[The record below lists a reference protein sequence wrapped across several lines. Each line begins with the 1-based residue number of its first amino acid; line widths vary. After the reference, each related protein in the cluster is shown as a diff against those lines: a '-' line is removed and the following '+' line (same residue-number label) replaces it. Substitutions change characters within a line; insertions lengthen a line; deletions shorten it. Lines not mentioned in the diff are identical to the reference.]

1 MNYVTHP
8 GRAFEDH
15 DEAEPPEPTFAD
27 GGIVRRHTARKAL
40 WCEGC
45 PIDRGV
51 MPGERYRVFV
61 GPHTLYEP
69 GAKPLKMAD
78 ITDGTSNT
86 IFAVEAAETVPWP
99 QPKELQYDRNG
110 ELPALGVPGRKGFN
124 AAMMDGSVRFVRNAV
139 PLATWRALGTRA
151 GGEVIASDF

>member
-61 GPHTLYEP
+61 GLDGWGEFFCERSCDSKPDACCAAQAAQPDPPEP
-69 GAKPLKMAD
+69 V
-78 ITDGTSNT
+78 
-86 IFAVEAAETVPWP
+86 VEWAPY
-99 QPKELQYDRNG
+99 LHDDDH
-110 ELPALGVPGRKGFN
+110 LPF
-124 AAMMDGSVRFVRNAV
+124 
-139 PLATWRALGTRA
+139 
-151 GGEVIASDF
+151 

>member
-1 MNYVTHP
+1 MSYVTHP

-27 GGIVRRHTARKAL
+27 GGVVRRHTARKAV

-61 GPHTLYEP
+61 GLDEWGDFFCDRSCDSKPDACRAALPPLPEP
-69 GAKPLKMAD
+69 
-78 ITDGTSNT
+78 
-86 IFAVEAAETVPWP
+86 AAP
-99 QPKELQYDRNG
+99 RG
-110 ELPALGVPGRKGFN
+110 PAAPCDPDNIPF
-124 AAMMDGSVRFVRNAV
+124 
-139 PLATWRALGTRA
+139 
-151 GGEVIASDF
+151 